1 MTRRQ
6 RQFQAGALLLFAAAA
21 GYLLLLLVAFSG
33 WAIFAIAMSA
43 AHFALGI
50 GVMRGWR
57 FAGYGAF
64 VIALLGAVVTFG
76 AALPEG
82 GLLRLLFW
90 ILLGVEVVTAALLL
104 GLLWNNPRADSV

>member
-21 GYLLLLLVAFSG
+21 GYLLLLLMAFSG

-43 AHFALGI
+43 AHFALGL

-57 FAGYGAF
+57 IAGHGAF
-64 VIALLGAVVTFG
+64 VIVLLGAVVTFG
-76 AALPEG
+76 AALPED